1 MATYQVID
9 THTAGHPTRAIL
21 GGLPPVH
28 GATVRERRD
37 DFRERLDHLRPQLL
51 HEPRGHAAMV
61 GAILTESTR
70 ADFGAFYISSYVY
83 LDMCGHATIGLARTL
98 VASGQVALGD
108 GPTSFTLE
116 TPAGIVTV
124 SVSRAQDG
132 AVTASIRNVP
142 ARVEVPAMTVAVDGL
157 GSIDLQVAY
166 CGGRFA
172 LVDAA
177 ALGLVIEPDRAGE
190 LCRKA
195 AAIKQAVN
203 RELPEPAGSV
213 LFYRDRGRGR
223 AQHMVVLEAH
233 KFDRS
238 PCGTGTSARLSALHA
253 AGALEVGE
261 TFTAESIL
269 GTRYVCRIEET
280 LDDADGPAVIP
291 RIAGE
296 AFLSAYSTL
305 VVEDADP
312 LAAGFLCR

>member
-21 GGLPPVH
+21 GGLPPVR
-28 GATVRERRD
+28 GASVLARRD
-37 DFRERLDHLRPQLL
+37 DFRNRLDHLRPQLL

-61 GAILTESTR
+61 GAILTESSQ
-70 ADFGAFYISSYVY
+70 ADFGAFFISSYVY

-98 VASGQVALGD
+98 VASGQVAQGEEA
-108 GPTSFTLE
+108 TSFTLE
-116 TPAGIVTV
+116 TPAGVVTV
-124 SVSRAQDG
+124 GVSRAQDG
-132 AVTASIRNVP
+132 AITASIRNVP
-142 ARVEVPAMTVAVDGL
+142 ARLEVPAKTVAVEGL
-157 GSIDLQVAY
+157 GSIDLQIAY
-166 CGGRFA
+166 CGGRFV

-177 ALGLVIEPDRAGE
+177 ALDLTIEPDRAGE

-195 AAIKQAVN
+195 AAIKAAVN
-203 RELPEPAGSV
+203 ADLSEPAGSV
-213 LFYRDRGRGR
+213 LFYRDLGQGR
-223 AQHMVVLEAH
+223 AQHLVVLEAH

-238 PCGTGTSARLSALHA
+238 PCGTGTSARLAALHA

-261 TFTAESIL
+261 TFIAEGIL
-269 GTRYVCRIEET
+269 GTRYVCRIEEA
-280 LDDADGPAVIP
+280 ADGAIVP

-296 AFLSAYSTL
+296 AFLSAFSTL

>member
-1 MATYQVID
+1 MTTYQVID

-28 GATVRERRD
+28 GEDVRARRD
-37 DFRERLDHLRPQLL
+37 DFRSRLDHLRPQLL

-61 GAILTESTR
+61 GAILTESST
-70 ADFGAFYISSYVY
+70 ADFGAFFISSYVY

-98 VASGQVALGD
+98 VASGQVALGEA
-108 GPTSFTLE
+108 PTSFTLE

-124 SVSRAQDG
+124 GVSRAADG

-142 ARVEVPAMTVAVDGL
+142 ARLEIPAMTVAVEGL
-157 GSIDLQVAY
+157 GNIDLQVAW

-177 ALGLVIEPDRAGE
+177 ALGLTIEPERAGE

-195 AAIKQAVN
+195 AAIKEAVN
-203 RELPEPAGSV
+203 ARLPEPAGSV
-213 LFYRDRGRGR
+213 LFYRDLARGQ
-223 AQHMVVLEAH
+223 AQHLVVLEAH

-238 PCGTGTSARLSALHA
+238 PCGTGTSARLAALHA
-253 AGALEVGE
+253 AGVLEVGE
-261 TFTAESIL
+261 TFVAQGIL
-269 GTRYVCRIEET
+269 GTRYICSIEET
-280 LDDADGPAVIP
+280 LDEATGPAVIP
-291 RIAGE
+291 RITGE
-296 AFLSAYSTL
+296 AFLSAYATL
-305 VVEDADP
+305 VVEDTDP

>member
-1 MATYQVID
+1 MASYQVID

-21 GGLPPVH
+21 GGLPPVK
-28 GATVRERRD
+28 GQSVLARRD
-37 DFRERLDHLRPQLL
+37 DFRARLDHLRPQLL

-61 GAILTESTR
+61 GAILTESSQ
-70 ADFGAFYISSYVY
+70 ADFGAFFISSYVY

-98 VASGQVALGD
+98 VASGQVVLGD
-108 GPTSFTLE
+108 EATSFTLE

-124 SVSRAQDG
+124 AVSRAQDG
-132 AVTASIRNVP
+132 AITASIRNVP
-142 ARVEVPAMTVAVDGL
+142 ARLEVPAMTIDAEGL
-157 GSIDLQVAY
+157 GSIDLQVAT

-172 LVDAA
+172 LVDAE

-195 AAIKQAVN
+195 AAIKAAVN
-203 RELPEPAGSV
+203 AQLPEPAGSV
-213 LFYRDRGRGR
+213 LFYRDLDHGR

-238 PCGTGTSARLSALHA
+238 PCGTGTSARMAALHA

-261 TFTAESIL
+261 SFIAEGIL
-269 GTRYVCRIEET
+269 GTRYTCRIEET
-280 LDDADGPAVIP
+280 TQDGVIP

-296 AFLSAYSTL
+296 AFLSAYATL

>member
-21 GGLPPVH
+21 GGLPPVR
-28 GATVRERRD
+28 GASVLERRD
-37 DFRERLDHLRPQLL
+37 DFRARLDHLRPQLL

-61 GAILTESTR
+61 GAILTESSE
-70 ADFGAFYISSYVY
+70 ADFGAFFISSYVY

-98 VASGQVALGD
+98 VASGQVNLTEEA
-108 GPTSFTLE
+108 TSFTLE

-124 SVSRAQDG
+124 GVSRAQDG

-142 ARVEVPAMTVAVDGL
+142 ARLEVPAMTVDVEGM

-177 ALGLVIEPDRAGE
+177 ALGLLIEPDRAGE

-195 AAIKQAVN
+195 AAIKAAVN
-203 RELPEPAGSV
+203 AVLPEPAGSV
-213 LFYRDRGRGR
+213 LFYRDIEHGR
-223 AQHMVVLEAH
+223 AQHLVVLEAH

-238 PCGTGTSARLSALHA
+238 PCGTGTSARLAALHA
-253 AGALEVGE
+253 AGDLEIGE
-261 TFTAESIL
+261 AFIAEGIL
-269 GTRYVCRIEET
+269 GTRYVCRIE
-280 LDDADGPAVIP
+280 AAGDGAIVP

-296 AFLSAYSTL
+296 AFLSAYATL